1 MRDEHRTIIVP
12 AAPVSTYQDMADT
25 FPGGTGMFVVPL
37 YTGSDLTHYISSGPI
52 DPLLASMMPHT
63 DYSDEEPVTHAGDL
77 EALVDH
83 MNSTEPESAD
93 LPTVTALL
101 DACDISTQSADEAM
115 ARLGL
120 ATQPT
125 EVSE

>member
-25 FPGGTGMFVVPL
+25 FPGGTGMFVMPL
-37 YTGSDLTHYISSGPI
+37 YTDSDLTHYISSGPI

-63 DYSDEEPVTHAGDL
+63 DYSGEEPVTHEGDL

-83 MNSTEPESAD
+83 MNATEPESAD

-101 DACDISTQSADEAM
+101 DACDISTQSAEEAM

-120 ATQPT
+120 ETEPT
-125 EVSE
+125 EVE

>member
-1 MRDEHRTIIVP
+1 MRDQHRTIIVP
-12 AAPVSTYQDMADT
+12 AAQVSVYRDMADT

-37 YTGSDLTHYISSGPI
+37 YTGSDITHFISSGPI

-63 DYSDEEPVTHAGDL
+63 DYSGEESVTHEGDL
-77 EALVDH
+77 EALVEH
-83 MNSTEPESAD
+83 MNATEPESAD

-101 DACDISTQSADEAM
+101 AACDISTQSAEEAIE
-115 ARLGL
+115 RLGL